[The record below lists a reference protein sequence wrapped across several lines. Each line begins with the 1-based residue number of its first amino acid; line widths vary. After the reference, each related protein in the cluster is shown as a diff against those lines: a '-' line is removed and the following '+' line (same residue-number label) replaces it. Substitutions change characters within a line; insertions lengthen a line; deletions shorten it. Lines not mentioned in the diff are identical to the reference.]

1 MVTVSRPT
9 TPSERT
15 LSGLR
20 VALTR
25 AAEEPNSPAAY
36 LRELGAEVL
45 HYPSL
50 RAMPLQDN
58 AALDAALQAA
68 AAGRYTWLTVTTAS
82 TVFALADRL
91 RAMGMPNHSLEQVP
105 VAAFGSTTRLA
116 AADVMRAAVERVI
129 DTDTVE
135 ALVAAMPLH
144 PGDRVL
150 LLQADSAKPRLAE
163 QLSSRGAEVTA
174 LAAYHPVVAQG
185 GDAVPA
191 MLWAG
196 VIDAIT
202 FTSEANIRYFAKR
215 LNYEGGSLAMLDDV
229 CVACLDP
236 HTADVARELGL
247 HVRLVADRHTP
258 EGLAQA
264 LADYFA
270 PH

>member
-1 MVTVSRPT
+1 MVTASRPT
-9 TPSERT
+9 TVGGRT

-20 VALTR
+20 VAITR
-25 AAEEPNSPAAY
+25 AADEPNSPAAY
-36 LRELGAEVL
+36 LLELGAEVL

-50 RAMPLQDN
+50 RALPLQDN
-58 AALDAALQAA
+58 TALDAALQEAA
-68 AAGRYTWLTVTTAS
+68 AERYTWLMMVTAS

-91 RAMGMPNHSLEQVP
+91 RGLGMPNHGLAHVA
-105 VAAFGSTTRLA
+105 VAAFGSNTRLA
-116 AADVMRAAVERVI
+116 AADVMRAAVERVA
-129 DTDTVE
+129 DADTVE
-135 ALVAAMPLH
+135 ALVDALPLR

-150 LLQADSAKPRLAE
+150 LLQADSAKPRLAAR
-163 QLSSRGAEVTA
+163 LSSRGADVMA

-196 VIDAIT
+196 MIDAIT

-258 EGLAQA
+258 EGLAQT

-270 PH
+270 RH

>member
-1 MVTVSRPT
+1 MATLSRAT
-9 TPSERT
+9 TQSERT

-20 VALTR
+20 VAITR
-25 AAEEPNSPAAY
+25 AAEEPNSPATY
-36 LRELGAEVL
+36 LHELGAEVL

-50 RAMPLQDN
+50 HAMPLQDN
-58 AALDAALQAA
+58 TALDAALQEA
-68 AAGRYTWLTVTTAS
+68 AAGRFAWLMMVTAS

-91 RAMGMPNHSLEQVP
+91 RAMGMPNHSLEHVP
-105 VAAFGSTTRLA
+105 VAAFGSNTRLA
-116 AADVMRAAVERVI
+116 AAEVMRAAVERVI
-129 DTDTVE
+129 DADTVE
-135 ALVAAMPLH
+135 ALVAALPLH
-144 PGDRVL
+144 AGDRVL
-150 LLQADSAKPRLAE
+150 LLQADSAKPRLAA
-163 QLSSRGAEVTA
+163 QLSSRGADVTA

-264 LADYFA
+264 LADHFA
-270 PH
+270 PR